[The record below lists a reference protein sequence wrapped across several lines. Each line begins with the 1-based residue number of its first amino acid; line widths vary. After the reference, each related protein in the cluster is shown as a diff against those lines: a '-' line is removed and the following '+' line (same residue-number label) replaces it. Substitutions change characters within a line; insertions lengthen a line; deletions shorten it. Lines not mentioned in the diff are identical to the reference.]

1 MHCLYHPKANRAIK
15 EYFFENDD
23 LKHLKAIRLRVGEKV
38 MITNGQG
45 LSIIANIGIVHN
57 NGLLIENPL
66 YLKDYGE
73 LDIKVSVGLA
83 ILDNRERMEFALEK
97 SIELGAKEFYPLITK
112 NSQKKIVN
120 IDRLKAKSIS
130 ALKQCQRSQLI
141 KIYPATDI
149 FELETKFFEFDS
161 ILLADFNGE
170 KYNTKF
176 IKSSNLILIGPE
188 GGFTDEE
195 IHFIKKNP
203 NTISVNLGKS
213 RLRAETAAIKLIALL
228 SNGV

>member
-1 MHCLYHPKANRAIK
+1 MHCLYHPKANRTIK

-45 LSIIANIGIVHN
+45 LSIIANIGVVHN
-57 NGLLIENPL
+57 NGLVIENPL
-66 YLKDYGE
+66 FFEDYGE

-97 SIELGAKEFYPLITK
+97 CIELGAKEFYPLITK
-112 NSQKKIVN
+112 NSQKKIIN
-120 IDRLKAKSIS
+120 IERLKAKSIS

-141 KIYPATDI
+141 EIYPAIDI
-149 FELETKFFEFDS
+149 FELERKFVEFDS
-161 ILLADFNGE
+161 IILADFNGE
-170 KYNTKF
+170 TYNTKF
-176 IKSSNLILIGPE
+176 RKSSNLILIGPE

-195 IHFIKKNP
+195 INFIKKNP
-203 NTISVNLGKS
+203 KTISVNLGKR
-213 RLRAETAAIKLIALL
+213 RLRAETAAIAMMALL
-228 SNGV
+228 SNGA

>member
-1 MHCLYHPKANRAIK
+1 MHCLYHPKANRTIK

-23 LKHLKAIRLRVGEKV
+23 LKHFRAIRLRVGEKV

-57 NGLLIENPL
+57 NGLVIESPL
-66 YLKDYGE
+66 FFIDYGE

-97 SIELGAKEFYPLITK
+97 CIELGAKEFYPLITK
-112 NSQKKIVN
+112 NSQKKIIN
-120 IDRLKAKSIS
+120 IERLKAKSIS

-141 KIYPATDI
+141 EIYPATEI
-149 FELETKFFEFDS
+149 FELERKFFEFDS

-170 KYNTKF
+170 TYNTKYR
-176 IKSSNLILIGPE
+176 KASNLILIGPE

-195 IHFIKKNP
+195 INFIKKNP
-203 NTISVNLGKS
+203 KTISVNLGKR
-213 RLRAETAAIKLIALL
+213 RLRAETAAIAMMALL
-228 SNGV
+228 SNGA